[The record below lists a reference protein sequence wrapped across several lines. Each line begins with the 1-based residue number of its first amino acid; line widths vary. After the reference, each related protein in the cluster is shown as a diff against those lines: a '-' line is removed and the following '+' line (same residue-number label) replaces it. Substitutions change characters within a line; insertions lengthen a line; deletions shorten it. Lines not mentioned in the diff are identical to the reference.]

1 MKTIQLKKPFLLAL
15 LAVSF
20 VTMSCTNGNNNKQS
34 GQNAE
39 ENVQVT
45 SNPKFEDA
53 KVNNVY
59 QHYIHLK
66 TALVNSD
73 NTEAKSGATLLEKA
87 LNDAGQ
93 KNIALTATKI
103 KNSDAIEEKRAQ
115 LSEISTSLGN
125 YFKKSKLTSGIIYK
139 QHCPMANDGNGGYW
153 LASEA
158 EIKNPYYGES
168 MLKCGSVEEEIK

>member
-1 MKTIQLKKPFLLAL
+1 MKTNYLKKSILLAL
-15 LAVSF
+15 
-20 VTMSCTNGNNNKQS
+20 VTIAFTTISCTGGNNHKSEEHTAENS
-34 GQNAE
+34 QNS
-39 ENVQVT
+39 T
-45 SNPKFEDA
+45 HPKFEDA

-73 NTEAKSGATLLEKA
+73 NDEAKSGATMLEKA
-87 LNDAGQ
+87 LNDSDQ
-93 KNIALTATKI
+93 KNIALTAAKI
-103 KNSDAIEEKRAQ
+103 KDANTIDEKRAS
-115 LSEISTSLGN
+115 LNELSTSLVN
-125 YFKKSKLTSGIIYK
+125 YFKTTKLASGTIYK